1 MVKGRGGYCELGWG
15 GGISRIPPEGNNG
28 ESGEGG
34 GGGGERF
41 FSTKSWYERERVI
54 CTGKSFLTICIYTKR
69 RKLYGKITILA
80 ILSNKQKN
88 KNLCTVCEKSSS
100 GILKEKIRQLWF
112 GDSSVRR

>member
-15 GGISRIPPEGNNG
+15 GGEFLESLQREIMGNR
-28 ESGEGG
+28 ERGG
-34 GGGGERF
+34 GGGGEI

-80 ILSNKQKN
+80 ILSNKQKKKISVQYV
-88 KNLCTVCEKSSS
+88 KNPPVE
-100 GILKEKIRQLWF
+100 F
-112 GDSSVRR
+112 

>member
-1 MVKGRGGYCELGWG
+1 MVKGRGGYCELGWGG

-34 GGGGERF
+34 GWGGEI

-80 ILSNKQKN
+80 ILSNKRKN
-88 KNLCTVCEKSSS
+88 K
-100 GILKEKIRQLWF
+100 
-112 GDSSVRR
+112 